1 MYDATDLYKY
11 EIIHL
16 NIRGAR
22 ANKSNLTQY
31 LNDSYLP
38 EIITLNETKLG
49 SSTRF
54 EVEGYYCAARKETS
68 CQGGSH
74 GSLILVRSDI
84 TDVVEIEEVKQQ
96 FRNEEIIGIE
106 IKATRKRPR
115 MKIFTHYI
123 PPDTYPNS
131 QVFQFIQRQ
140 GGNCILTGDLNCKNQ
155 SWGST
160 KTDRYG
166 EELQNIINQNG
177 LFILNDGSKTRC
189 DPVSGKEEV
198 LDLCLSNYDS
208 LSIFKDFWVGDE
220 IGSDHYPLHVKTQF
234 RDKPLSAPPT
244 QERRF
249 ENANWKKFE
258 QHLLSKPM
266 HSQCQTSEHIDDL
279 VTRITEEITDAYE
292 ISCPLKNKR
301 KAAKTSFSPEIK
313 IRVKEKRR
321 LRREKNLAFAEQD
334 FVKVREIMTKI
345 NRLGNE
351 IKRIQKFQKI
361 RDIERHCEN
370 LNKQNDP
377 KKFFQTF
384 KKLSDPILNTEPKP
398 LRTQT
403 VHDEW
408 GNSAKTAQE
417 KAELFAK
424 RLEKV
429 HQEPN
434 FHGFNDGWKA
444 SVESYLRENKT
455 IYETNPL
462 QQYLETENGDE
473 SPLVQR
479 VTIEELRKN
488 LSRCKNKSA
497 VGQDGLSY
505 RLLKKVPDA
514 YLERICSLFSQCL
527 HIGFFPS
534 KWKKAKTILIPKPGK
549 DIKQAKNYRPI
560 SLLSCL
566 GKLLERI
573 IAFRLSTHLELKN
586 QFAKSQSGF
595 RAGHMTSE
603 QLFRL
608 AEECHIS
615 FKKQQV
621 VTALFLDA
629 EAAFD
634 KCWYSGIRY
643 KLKVNHNLPNRL
655 IRTISSFLTD
665 RSLQVCYEGCWS
677 EDIYLKAGTPQGSP
691 LSPLIYLIYVNDFP
705 SEIQKFCNIS
715 QFADDSA
722 LWSHAYTVS
731 YAISKLQKG
740 LNCLEGW
747 CRRWRV
753 KLNGEKSKL
762 VFFNRL
768 NGQSDENY
776 KIHLFNDIISPENQA
791 RFLGVDFDSRLK
803 FSHHISDVC
812 GRANKR
818 LNVLRALSRY
828 GTKPNIMIRLYKTY
842 IRPLLEYGSI
852 AFIAAPD
859 EHMNRLQVI
868 QNAALRLCLRLP
880 SYIRIDLL
888 HEYSGIETVKKRMKN
903 LNTKLLQTMARN
915 NQDVKNIMSNYL
927 SHLKDYHKSP
937 LDIIS
942 DSS

>member
-1 MYDATDLYKY
+1 M
-11 EIIHL
+11 
-16 NIRGAR
+16 
-22 ANKSNLTQY
+22 
-31 LNDSYLP
+31 
-38 EIITLNETKLG
+38 
-49 SSTRF
+49 
-54 EVEGYYCAARKETS
+54 
-68 CQGGSH
+68 
-74 GSLILVRSDI
+74 
-84 TDVVEIEEVKQQ
+84 
-96 FRNEEIIGIE
+96 
-106 IKATRKRPR
+106 
-115 MKIFTHYI
+115 
-123 PPDTYPNS
+123 
-131 QVFQFIQRQ
+131 
-140 GGNCILTGDLNCKNQ
+140 
-155 SWGST
+155 
-160 KTDRYG
+160 
-166 EELQNIINQNG
+166 
-177 LFILNDGSKTRC
+177 
-189 DPVSGKEEV
+189 
-198 LDLCLSNYDS
+198 
-208 LSIFKDFWVGDE
+208 
-220 IGSDHYPLHVKTQF
+220 
-234 RDKPLSAPPT
+234 
-244 QERRF
+244 
-249 ENANWKKFE
+249 
-258 QHLLSKPM
+258 
-266 HSQCQTSEHIDDL
+266 
-279 VTRITEEITDAYE
+279 
-292 ISCPLKNKR
+292 
-301 KAAKTSFSPEIK
+301 
-313 IRVKEKRR
+313 
-321 LRREKNLAFAEQD
+321 
-334 FVKVREIMTKI
+334 VKVREIMTKI

-351 IKRIQKFQKI
+351 IKRIQKFEKI
-361 RDIERHCEN
+361 RDIERHCER
-370 LNKQNDP
+370 LNKENDP

-384 KKLSDPILNTEPKP
+384 NKLSDPILNTEPKP

-424 RLEKV
+424 RLGKI

-444 SVESYLRENKT
+444 SVESYLSENETVYK
-455 IYETNPL
+455 TNPL
-462 QQYLETENGDE
+462 QQYLETENGDD

-479 VTIEELRKN
+479 VTVEELRQN
-488 LSRCKNKSA
+488 LSRCKNRSA

-608 AEECHIS
+608 AEECHMS

-621 VTALFLDA
+621 VAALFLDA

-643 KLKVNHNLPNRL
+643 KLKKNHDLPNRL

-677 EDIYLKAGTPQGSP
+677 EEIHLRAGTPQGSP

-705 SEIQKFCNIS
+705 SEIQQFCNIS

-722 LWSHAYTVS
+722 LWSHAYTTS

-753 KLNGEKSKL
+753 KLNGDKSKL
-762 VFFNRL
+762 VFFNRI
-768 NGQSDENY
+768 NEQSDENY
-776 KIHLFNDIISPENQA
+776 KIHLFNDVISPEKQA
-791 RFLGVDFDSRLK
+791 RFLGVEFDSRLQ
-803 FSHHISDVC
+803 FSQHISDVC

-859 EHMNRLQVI
+859 EQINRLQII

-880 SYIRIDLL
+880 SYIRINLL
-888 HEYSGIETVKKRMKN
+888 HEYSSIETVKTRLKE
-903 LNTKLLQTMARN
+903 LNTKLLHTMARN
-915 NQDVKNIMSNYL
+915 NPDVKNIKSIYL
-927 SHLKDYHKSP
+927 SHLKDYHRSP
-937 LDIIS
+937 LDVIS
-942 DSS
+942 DNS